1 MVTAARPIQSI
12 NPATGTVIEEFAPTA
27 PAQVDAILAAMAE
40 AQPSRRAAS
49 FAQRRAWMRG
59 VAGQLRRH
67 ADRFA
72 ATITAEMGK
81 PVTEARAEIEKCAV
95 TCEYYGDHAERF
107 LADEPAPS
115 DSPRSFVAF
124 EPLGIVL
131 AVMPWN
137 YPFWQ
142 VVRFAAPA
150 LMAGNGALLKHA
162 SCVSRCALQ
171 LEEVFA
177 AGGFPQD
184 TFRTV
189 LVPGGDVARII
200 ADPRVRAVTLTGSD
214 DTGSQVAAVAGRHL
228 KKTVLELGGSDPFI
242 VLADADLEAAAR
254 VGVRARFQNAGQSC
268 IAAKRFLVVEAVADE
283 FEARFAAAARELI
296 VGDPTDPETQVG
308 PLARADLLDDLHQQ
322 VTASVAQGARV
333 LAGGHP
339 LEGPGSFYAPTVLA
353 GVTPAMP
360 VFREETFGPVAA
372 LTRVPDAAAAVA
384 LANDSAF
391 GLGGNLW
398 TADLEQG
405 VALARQ
411 MDTGGVFINGM
422 THSDA
427 RIPFGGVKRSGYGR
441 ELSHFG
447 IREFV
452 NIQTIWLP

>member
-1 MVTAARPIQSI
+1 MLTAARPLQSI
-12 NPATGTVIEEFAPTA
+12 NPATGAVIEEFTPTA
-27 PAQVDAILAAMAE
+27 PAEVDTILAAVAA
-40 AQPSRRAAS
+40 AQQRGRAAS

-67 ADRFA
+67 AERFA
-72 ATITAEMGK
+72 ASMTAEMGK
-81 PVTEARAEIEKCAV
+81 PVTDARAEIEKCAV
-95 TCEYYGDHAERF
+95 TCEYYADHAERF

-115 DSPRSFVAF
+115 DSPHSFVAY

-150 LMAGNGALLKHA
+150 LMAGNAAVLKHA

-171 LEEVFA
+171 LEEVFL

-184 TFRTV
+184 TFRTL
-189 LVPGGDVARII
+189 LVPAAGVAQII

-214 DTGSQVAAVAGRHL
+214 VTGSQVAAVAGQHL
-228 KKTVLELGGSDPFI
+228 KKTVLELGGSDAFI
-242 VLADADLEAAAR
+242 VLADADLEAAVR

-268 IAAKRFLVVEAVADE
+268 IAAKRFLLVESVADE

-296 VGDPTDPETQVG
+296 VGDPTDPETQMG
-308 PLARADLLDDLHQQ
+308 PLARADLRDDLHQQ

-339 LEGPGSFYAPTVLA
+339 LDGPGSFYAPTVLA
-353 GVTPAMP
+353 GVTPQMP
-360 VFREETFGPVAA
+360 AFREETFGPVAA

>member
-1 MVTAARPIQSI
+1 MLTAARPLQSI
-12 NPATGTVIEEFAPTA
+12 NPATGAVIEEFTPTA
-27 PAQVDAILAAMAE
+27 PAEVDTILAAVAA
-40 AQPSRRAAS
+40 AQQRGRAAS

-67 ADRFA
+67 AERFA
-72 ATITAEMGK
+72 ASMTAEMGK
-81 PVTEARAEIEKCAV
+81 PVTDARAEIEKCAV
-95 TCEYYGDHAERF
+95 TCEYYADHAERF

-115 DSPRSFVAF
+115 DSPHSFVAY

-150 LMAGNGALLKHA
+150 LMAGNAAVLKHA

-171 LEEVFA
+171 LEEVFL

-184 TFRTV
+184 TFRTL
-189 LVPGGDVARII
+189 LVPAAGVAQII

-214 DTGSQVAAVAGRHL
+214 VTGSQVAAVAGQHL
-228 KKTVLELGGSDPFI
+228 KKTVLELGGSDAFI
-242 VLADADLEAAAR
+242 VLADADLEAAVR

-268 IAAKRFLVVEAVADE
+268 IAAKRFLLVESVADE

-296 VGDPTDPETQVG
+296 VGDPTDPETQMG
-308 PLARADLLDDLHQQ
+308 PLARADLRDDLHQQ

-339 LEGPGSFYAPTVLA
+339 LDGPGSFYAPTVLA
-353 GVTPAMP
+353 GVTPQMP
-360 VFREETFGPVAA
+360 AFREETFGPVAA

-441 ELSHFG
+441 
-447 IREFV
+447 
-452 NIQTIWLP
+452 

>member
-1 MVTAARPIQSI
+1 MLTAARPLQSI
-12 NPATGTVIEEFAPTA
+12 NPATGAVIEEFTPTA
-27 PAQVDAILAAMAE
+27 PAEVDTILAAVAA
-40 AQPSRRAAS
+40 AQQRSRAAS

-67 ADRFA
+67 AERFA
-72 ATITAEMGK
+72 ASITAEMGK
-81 PVTEARAEIEKCAV
+81 PITEARAEIEKCAV
-95 TCEYYGDHAERF
+95 TCEYYADHAERF

-115 DSPRSFVAF
+115 DSPHSFVAY

-150 LMAGNGALLKHA
+150 LMAGNAAVLKHA

-171 LEEVFA
+171 LEEVFL

-184 TFRTV
+184 TFRTL
-189 LVPGGDVARII
+189 LVPAAGVAQII

-214 DTGSQVAAVAGRHL
+214 VTGSQVAAVAGQHL
-228 KKTVLELGGSDPFI
+228 KKTVLELGGSDAFI
-242 VLADADLEAAAR
+242 VLADADLEAAVR

-268 IAAKRFLVVEAVADE
+268 IAAKRFLLVESVADE

-296 VGDPTDPETQVG
+296 VGDPTDPETQMG
-308 PLARADLLDDLHQQ
+308 PLARADLRDDLHQQ

-339 LEGPGSFYAPTVLA
+339 LDGPGSFYAPTVLA
-353 GVTPAMP
+353 GVTPQMP
-360 VFREETFGPVAA
+360 AFREETFGPVAA